1 MTSVIFRNDPLFLRN
16 EFEVEGKWGF
26 PIVRKQELNLN
37 DIELISCADVSSKD
51 TKNLH
56 KAVHF
61 FVDDY
66 RFENTYNHPENAL
79 KRYGK
84 YRFLLSPDFSLYSEM
99 NPWRQIESVGKA
111 RWVAAK
117 WQDAGKI
124 VIPTVSWGSARSYEY
139 CFDAIEKHCIV
150 AIGMIGCKRN
160 KRDFLRG
167 YNYMLERIEPD
178 AIICLGDPFDEM
190 DGNLVVVD
198 YQKSR
203 RVVR

>member
-1 MTSVIFRNDPLFLRN
+1 M
-16 EFEVEGKWGF
+16 
-26 PIVRKQELNLN
+26 
-37 DIELISCADVSSKD
+37 
-51 TKNLH
+51 
-56 KAVHF
+56 
-61 FVDDY
+61 
-66 RFENTYNHPENAL
+66 
-79 KRYGK
+79 
-84 YRFLLSPDFSLYSEM
+84 
-99 NPWRQIESVGKA
+99 
-111 RWVAAK
+111 
-117 WQDAGKI
+117 
-124 VIPTVSWGSARSYEY
+124 SWGPARSYEY

-203 RVVR
+203 KVVR

>member
-1 MTSVIFRNDPLFLRN
+1 
-16 EFEVEGKWGF
+16 
-26 PIVRKQELNLN
+26 
-37 DIELISCADVSSKD
+37 
-51 TKNLH
+51 
-56 KAVHF
+56 
-61 FVDDY
+61 VDDY

-79 KRYGK
+79 NRYGK

-203 RVVR
+203 KVVR